1 MKYDVAVIGGGV
13 VGALISRELSKYDV
27 KAAVLERCNDIAMGT
42 TKANSAIVHGGF
54 DAVSGTVKAKLN
66 VEGTAIMPKLCK
78 ELNVPYRNNGSL
90 VVAFSEKEMEH
101 VHLLYDR
108 GIKTA
113 FPSSK

>member
-90 VVAFSEKEMEH
+90 VVAFSERKWSMCIFCMTAE
-101 VHLLYDR
+101 L
-108 GIKTA
+108 KTV
-113 FPSSK
+113 FPSLK

>member
-13 VGALISRELSKYDV
+13 VGALYSREETFSKYDV

-66 VEGTAIMPKLCK
+66 VKGTAIMPASFERAECSVQK
-78 ELNVPYRNNGSL
+78 
-90 VVAFSEKEMEH
+90 
-101 VHLLYDR
+101 
-108 GIKTA
+108 
-113 FPSSK
+113 